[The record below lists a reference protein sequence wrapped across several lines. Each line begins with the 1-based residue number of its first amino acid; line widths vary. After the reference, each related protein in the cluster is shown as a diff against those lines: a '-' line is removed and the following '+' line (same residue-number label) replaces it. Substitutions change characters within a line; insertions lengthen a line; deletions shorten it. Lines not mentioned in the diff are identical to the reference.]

1 MKKKFYFIPLCCF
14 FFVKANSQYFYKDIL
29 INKQLVT
36 ELNTYKDEKIKEIA
50 VISLETD
57 GMTSDGFFCK
67 KEISRDYSTIKI
79 ITQTSTSYKTILT
92 STFSKEGYLQTTK
105 DSSEI
110 SVTNSLYTYN
120 NFNKVIKIISETHF
134 KQDDYEDNNFEDH
147 FYTYDNT
154 GNLAKLIVVKNK
166 KDTMNFL
173 FSLDENKNI
182 AIEKNSE
189 TGDLYYYYYDAKNRL
204 TDIVHKY
211 QQQKKVTTDYIF
223 QYNQGNQLAQMKVA
237 EEEGAYYFV
246 WKYNY
251 QGNLRTTER
260 CYSKEGKLIGSIEYK
275 YR

>member
-1 MKKKFYFIPLCCF
+1 MKKKIYFIPLCCF
-14 FFVKANSQYFYKDIL
+14 FFVKAKSQYFYKDII

-57 GMTSDGFFCK
+57 GLPSEGFFCK
-67 KEISRDYSTIKI
+67 KEISRDYSTIKT

-92 STFSKEGYLQTTK
+92 STFSKEGYLQITK

-110 SVTNSLYTYN
+110 YVTNSIYTYN
-120 NFNKVIKIISETHF
+120 NLNKVIKIISETHF

-211 QQQKKVTTDYIF
+211 QQQKK
-223 QYNQGNQLAQMKVA
+223 
-237 EEEGAYYFV
+237 
-246 WKYNY
+246 
-251 QGNLRTTER
+251 
-260 CYSKEGKLIGSIEYK
+260 
-275 YR
+275 

>member
-14 FFVKANSQYFYKDIL
+14 FFVKAKSQYFYKDII

-57 GMTSDGFFCK
+57 GLPSEGFFCK
-67 KEISRDYSTIKI
+67 KEISRDYSTIKT

-110 SVTNSLYTYN
+110 SVTNSIYTYN
-120 NFNKVIKIISETHF
+120 NINKVIKIISETHF

-211 QQQKKVTTDYIF
+211 QQQKKITTDYIF
-223 QYNQGNQLAQMKVA
+223 QYNQGNQLSQMKVA

-251 QGNLRTTER
+251 EGNLRTTER
-260 CYSKEGKLIGSIEYK
+260 CYSKEGKLLGSIEYK